1 MGRVLERLRAAYPD
15 AAIALRFRSPLE
27 LAVATILSA
36 QCTDVRV
43 NAVTPRLFRRYR
55 SARAYAAADPDE
67 LRDII
72 RPTGFFN
79 NKAKSIQGL
88 ARAVLERHGGE
99 VPRTME
105 ELRALPGIGRKTAN
119 VILGNAFG
127 VPGMVVDTHVRRVA
141 LRLAFTR
148 ETDPERIERDLQA
161 VIPEDAWTLASHLF
175 IFHGRRTCAA
185 RKPACGRCSVEPLC
199 PNSRL
204 RNPAPAW

>member
-15 AAIALRFRSPLE
+15 AAIALRFRNPLE

-43 NAVTPRLFRRYR
+43 NEVTPRLFRRYR
-55 SARAYAAADPDE
+55 SARGYAAADPTE
-67 LRDII
+67 LRDLI

-88 ARAVLERHGGE
+88 ARALLERHAGE

-185 RKPACGRCSVEPLC
+185 RKPACGRCPVEHLC